1 MTTTIEPGIIDGLSN
16 SAYHGARDWLGSTS
30 LKTLAL
36 KTPAHYKYESANP
49 KESDAFLVGTA
60 FHSLTLE
67 DDRDS
72 IELVDAATWTGKA
85 AKEAKNAAIANGK
98 NPLLAKDMPVIEAM
112 RDAVFAHPLAK
123 KLFTG
128 HVAEQSFF
136 WEEDGLKLKAR
147 PDAQNLGLI
156 GDLKSCLSAD
166 PKDFAR
172 TAYSLGYFM
181 SAAHYQDG
189 VYELTGERL
198 PFVFVNVEKTKPH
211 LVSVIELDQDALDH
225 GHRMLDRAK
234 RIYRECTETGNWP
247 GYAQYSKISLPRW
260 AEYELEELEDE

>member
-1 MTTTIEPGIIDGLSN
+1 MAIKIEPGFIDGLPN
-16 SAYHGARDWLGSTS
+16 AEYHGAKEWLGSTS

-36 KTPAHYKYESANP
+36 KTPAHYKHDQCNP
-49 KESDAFLVGTA
+49 KESDAFLIGTA

-67 DDRDS
+67 DDRES
-72 IELVDAATWTGKA
+72 IELIDFASWTGKA

-136 WEEDGLKLKAR
+136 WEDDGLKLKAR

-156 GDLKSCLSAD
+156 GDLKSCLSAN
-166 PKDFAR
+166 PSDFAR
-172 TAYSLGYFM
+172 SAYSLGYFI

-189 VYELTGERL
+189 VYALTGER
-198 PFVFVNVEKTKPH
+198 PSFVFVNVEKTAPY
-211 LVSVIELDQDALDH
+211 LVSVIELDQDAIDW
-225 GHRMLDRAK
+225 GSRMLDRAK
-234 RIYRECTETGNWP
+234 RIYRECTESGTWP
-247 GYAQYSKISLPRW
+247 GYANYSKISLPRW
-260 AEYELEELEDE
+260 AEYELEELESE

>member
-1 MTTTIEPGIIDGLSN
+1 MAIKIEPGIIDGLPN
-16 SAYHGARDWLGSTS
+16 ADYHGAKEWLGSTS
-30 LKTLAL
+30 LKTLAM
-36 KTPAHYKYESANP
+36 KTPAHYKHDQSHP
-49 KESDAFLVGTA
+49 KESDAFLIGTA
-60 FHSLTLE
+60 FHALTLE

-98 NPLLAKDMPVIEAM
+98 NPLLAKDLPVIEAM

-156 GDLKSCLSAD
+156 GDLKSTLNAN
-166 PKDFAR
+166 PNDFAR
-172 TAYSLGYFM
+172 TAYSLGYFI
-181 SAAHYQDG
+181 SAALYQDG
-189 VYELTGERL
+189 VHALTGERR
-198 PFVFVNVEKTKPH
+198 PFVFVNVEKSAPY
-211 LVSVIELDQDALDH
+211 LVSVIELDQDALDW
-225 GHRMLDRAK
+225 GSRMLDRAK
-234 RIYRECTETGNWP
+234 RIYRECAESGNWP
-247 GYAQYSKISLPRW
+247 GYPQYSKVSLPRW
-260 AEYELEELEDE
+260 AEYELEELDNE